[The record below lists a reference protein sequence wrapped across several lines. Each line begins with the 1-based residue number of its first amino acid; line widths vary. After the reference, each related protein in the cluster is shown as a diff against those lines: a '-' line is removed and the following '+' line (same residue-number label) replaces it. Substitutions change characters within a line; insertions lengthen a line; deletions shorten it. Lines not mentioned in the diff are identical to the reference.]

1 MHSRSVPEHDHILL
15 MERLSSIV
23 CSSSYVRS
31 WPIKD
36 IGKVRLGSYQGGDPL
51 LRTASLRMALTTGL
65 MGSQT
70 RMD

>member
-1 MHSRSVPEHDHILL
+1 MQASDAWF
-15 MERLSSIV
+15 
-23 CSSSYVRS
+23 